1 MKGPG
6 VAALVALGLASVAP
20 AAEGGRVTL
29 PIDSQKSSLTFM
41 ISRTGETIEGTAHEF
56 SGEVAFDPADRS
68 QGGSVVLHVVA
79 ASLETGNRLRDHK
92 MRQTHLEVERYPS
105 IVFKSTSVTIGPE
118 KTLVEGVLSLPG
130 VDRTLM
136 VPATIR
142 YDSGVL
148 TAEGSAVLTYTD
160 YGIAVPRFLWLV
172 MEDAI
177 QVRFRI
183 VTGKAA
189 P

>member
-1 MKGPG
+1 MKGRG
-6 VAALVALGLASVAP
+6 VATALLLALSWLPP
-20 AAEGGRVTL
+20 AAAGERLTL
-29 PIDSQKSSLTFM
+29 PIDAEKSTLTFT
-41 ISRTGETIEGTAHEF
+41 ISRPGETIEGTAGQF
-56 SGEVAFDPADRS
+56 SGEIAFNPADLS
-68 QGGSVVLHVVA
+68 QGGSVVLRIVA

-92 MRQTHLEVERYPS
+92 MRKTHLEVERFPA
-105 IVFKSTSVTIGPE
+105 IVFQSTSVKVGPE
-118 KTLVEGVLSLPG
+118 KAIVEGVLSLHG

-148 TAEGSAVLTYTD
+148 TAEGRADLTYTD
-160 YGIAVPRFLWLV
+160 FGIAIPRVLWLV

-183 VTGKAA
+183 VAGKAA